1 MTGAAIRPRA
11 RGKRNDR
18 DAEALFH
25 SVELTSIPTRVTTTH
40 TLQAAA
46 LQAKLAKKAELQKKA
61 AQPRTFTE
69 SFSSER
75 AKQKEFNDQS
85 KQARREAMCEE
96 LGRGC

>member
-1 MTGAAIRPRA
+1 M
-11 RGKRNDR
+11 
-18 DAEALFH
+18 
-25 SVELTSIPTRVTTTH
+25 
-40 TLQAAA
+40 
-46 LQAKLAKKAELQKKA
+46 QAKLAKKAELQKKA